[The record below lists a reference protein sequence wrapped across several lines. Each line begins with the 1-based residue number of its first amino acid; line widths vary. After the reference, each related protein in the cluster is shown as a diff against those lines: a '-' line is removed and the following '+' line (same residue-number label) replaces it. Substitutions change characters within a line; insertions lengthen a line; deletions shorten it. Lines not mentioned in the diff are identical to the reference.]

1 MGSSIPKSKLL
12 CPVCEQP
19 LCVLPAAAG
28 RVLIWCG
35 WGPCTSMASNDGAM
49 GKTEEEALAQLKRY
63 IDEEDS
69 KAIPE

>member
-1 MGSSIPKSKLL
+1 
-12 CPVCEQP
+12 
-19 LCVLPAAAG
+19 
-28 RVLIWCG
+28 
-35 WGPCTSMASNDGAM
+35 MASNDGAM